1 MGDRAIR
8 GPGRPFRAP
17 AIGNKFSLNLQRLA
31 PALTDTLHLPLP
43 LILSVSLL
51 FNGHFPGGPG
61 LASTKLSPFWTLL
74 ELRMMDCSQW

>member
-31 PALTDTLHLPLP
+31 PALTDTLHLPL
-43 LILSVSLL
+43 ILSVSLL

-61 LASTKLSPFWTLL
+61 LASTKLSLFWMLL
-74 ELRMMDCSQW
+74 ELGIMDCSQW